1 MTGRNAHPTSAIGSG
16 QPFVEANRSSKAS
29 GVIKQVAERV
39 MGASDEDFNSEDEGK
54 KSLLGGF
61 DLKSLLAKKNKSDPV
76 EEPAE

>member
-1 MTGRNAHPTSAIGSG
+1 MTSFNLDERRGPLLSADFAVKT
-16 QPFVEANRSSKAS
+16 PAS
-29 GVIKQVAERV
+29 HV